1 MRLKLVIIA
10 SLIAAL
16 LGAGLAIL
24 LVLFIFSSLESISNP
39 GPLVAAVYLLPV
51 LLTLLASMFVYR
63 HTARRRKLQAAL
75 TAIISLL
82 LSLALFLIASI
93 VSAPPRQMQ
102 PPPATPRNST

>member
-10 SLIAAL
+10 SLVAAI

-24 LVLFIFSSLESISNP
+24 LVLFISSSVEPMLNP
-39 GPLVAAVYLLPV
+39 GLLAFTIYLLPV
-51 LLTLLASMFVYR
+51 LTTLLASIFVYR

-93 VSAPPRQMQ
+93 ASAPPQRMQ
-102 PPPATPRNST
+102 PPTDTPRNST